1 MTLTLKSQ
9 KLPFEGVNSFSSPL
23 AVNLPALA
31 VIDLLY
37 NSSQSAILE
46 GEHWLLEI
54 NWGVCYI
61 LMKLA
66 DILTFW

>member
-9 KLPFEGVNSFSSPL
+9 KLLFEGVNSFFPL
-23 AVNLPALA
+23 AVNLTALA

-61 LMKLA
+61 LMNLG

>member
-9 KLPFEGVNSFSSPL
+9 KLLFEGVNSFSPL
-23 AVNLPALA
+23 AVNLTALA

-61 LMKLA
+61 LMNLG